1 MLNSSQERNQDRAST
16 RRYWLVA
23 LVLWLTVAAVSGAA
37 LWHTHESSLEHQ
49 LRMTDLIS
57 LALTDEMDRGLRGVQ
72 DGLNEVRSEL
82 RDDKALLLTGSGI
95 ERLLNRCAR
104 IMPLAR
110 KVWLT
115 DLDGRL
121 LSASD
126 STPPPDLRSFRPSLE
141 RISDKTAAVSRPF
154 TDPATRESLVALAV
168 RLDGPGSSTTGAAGG
183 WLVAGIPATALFGT
197 FSVASPGKD
206 ARMAV
211 FRDDGVRLVG
221 VIDETVTI
229 DEPTMAGI
237 LDGRPSADRPGI
249 VVRQFADGSERLV
262 SLHSLP
268 QYGLKLVLTRDMSV
282 ALKPWR
288 NAALAALAGIA
299 LLLAV
304 LVVAVR
310 RLASADAQYAE
321 AHRVL
326 QIQRQR
332 ANKFEALTTMA
343 SGIAHDVNNVLAAIL
358 GFGEMAQD
366 AVTPGS
372 SQARHIDKVMQA
384 ALRGKA
390 LLARI
395 LTFSRSGA
403 HHVTDFELEPIVEE
417 VFSLLESS
425 PQAGVTLE
433 HRFDVA
439 GARLRGD
446 PTQAFEA
453 VMNLC
458 TNAVQ
463 AMPDGGVLSVRIGRL
478 RTDAPRGLSHSLLPA
493 GTHIALTVSDQGSGI
508 AADAMEHLFEP
519 FFTTR
524 KDHAGTGLGLAVVH
538 GVVGEFGG
546 AIDVQSTPGKGSR
559 FTVYFPECTEAP
571 APQRPLPEVAHATGG
586 RRLMVVDDDPALVML
601 AEEILGGLGYEPVA
615 FNDPV
620 AALEALREK
629 PTQFAAVITD
639 EIMPKLCGTRFTEA
653 LRPSAPN
660 LPVLLI
666 SGCGGAFL
674 ASRARAVGVTRVLSK
689 PLQRAELERALAEL
703 LPESLPES
711 QPERES
717 AIALPDR
724 APLSA
729 S

>member
-1 MLNSSQERNQDRAST
+1 MLSSSQERNQDPTST

-23 LVLWLTVAAVSGAA
+23 LALWLTVAAVSGAA

-72 DGLNEVRSEL
+72 DGLNELRGEL
-82 RDDKALLLTGSGI
+82 REDNSLLLTGSGI
-95 ERLLNRCAR
+95 QRLLNRCAR

-115 DLDGRL
+115 DRDGRL

-126 STPPPDLRSFRPSLE
+126 STPPPDVRSFRPALE
-141 RISDKTAAVSRPF
+141 SISDRTAAMSRPF

-168 RLDGPGSSTTGAAGG
+168 RLDGPTEG
-183 WLVAGIPATALFGT
+183 WIVAGIPATALFGT

-221 VIDETVTI
+221 MIDETVTI
-229 DEPTMAGI
+229 DESTMAGI
-237 LDGRPSADRPGI
+237 LAGRPSAERPGI

-268 QYGLKLVLTRDMSV
+268 QYGLKLVLTRDMRV
-282 ALKPWR
+282 ALTPWR
-288 NAALAALAGIA
+288 GAALAALAGIA

-304 LVVAVR
+304 LVIAVR
-310 RLASADAQYAE
+310 RVARADAQYAE

-366 AVTPGS
+366 AVTPDS
-372 SQARHIDKVMQA
+372 RQARHIDKVLQA

-390 LLARI
+390 LLERI

-403 HHVTDFELEPIVEE
+403 HHVTVFELEPIIEE

-425 PQAGVTLE
+425 PHAGVTLE
-433 HRFDVA
+433 RRFEVP

-453 VMNLC
+453 VLNLC

-463 AMPDGGVLSVRIGRL
+463 AMPDGGTLGVAIKRL
-478 RTDAPRGLSHSLLPA
+478 HTDAPRAVSHGLLSA
-493 GTHIALTVSDQGSGI
+493 GAHIALTVSDQGVGI
-508 AADAMEHLFEP
+508 DADAMEHLFEP

-524 KDHAGTGLGLAVVH
+524 DERSGTGLGLAVVH
-538 GVVGEFGG
+538 GVVGEFCG
-546 AIDVQSTPGKGSR
+546 AIDVRSAPGRGSQ
-559 FTVYFPECTEAP
+559 FTIYFPECCEALV
-571 APQRPLPEVAHATGG
+571 PQSPLPEVVPAGGG
-586 RRLMVVDDDPALVML
+586 RRLMVVDDEPALVML
-601 AEEILGGLGYEPVA
+601 AEEILGGLGYEPVGYS
-615 FNDPV
+615 DPV
-620 AALEALREK
+620 AALAALREN

-653 LRPSAPN
+653 LRASAPD

-674 ASRARAVGVTRVLSK
+674 ASRAHAVGVTRVLSK

-703 LPESLPES
+703 LPESLAESLPE
-711 QPERES
+711 PED
-717 AIALPDR
+717 AGTPPIT